1 MEKILWDKKI
11 TPEKIKKI
19 LKDESNPRFIEF
31 AALLLS
37 RTNNPK
43 EIFDDWMD
51 KVIFC
56 RNWQKIKRKMRTN
69 KWSDKKIIFW
79 DEVYKVV
86 VGGLDKARL
95 RSFKKRILTVDPE
108 IKALCDKIKEIR
120 KNKGLTQV
128 QLARK
133 AHLSQQTI
141 SFIEQGYVNIS
152 IKNLKKITDALGVKI
167 HIS

>member
-69 KWSDKKIIFW
+69 KWSDKKIIF
-79 DEVYKVV
+79 YM
-86 VGGLDKARL
+86 
-95 RSFKKRILTVDPE
+95 
-108 IKALCDKIKEIR
+108 
-120 KNKGLTQV
+120 
-128 QLARK
+128 
-133 AHLSQQTI
+133 
-141 SFIEQGYVNIS
+141 
-152 IKNLKKITDALGVKI
+152 
-167 HIS
+167 